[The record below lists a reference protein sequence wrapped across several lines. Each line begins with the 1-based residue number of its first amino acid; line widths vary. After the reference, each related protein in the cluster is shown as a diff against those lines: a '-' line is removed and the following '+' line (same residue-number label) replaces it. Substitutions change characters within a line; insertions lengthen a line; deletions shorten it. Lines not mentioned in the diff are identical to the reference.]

1 MKTLDAIYKEYQ
13 RERTREV
20 EELLVAR
27 IEKLAGI
34 IMHQFRVYKSDPYFE
49 EYMQSAYLLFFEL
62 LASFDPEKGKLEG
75 YFVVSWKFSLIT
87 LIKKRMMKRKEH
99 RRLLSEDLLDESTP
113 YNTTLVSNLVDKLW
127 DVADNSERIVLG
139 YLLVGENNPERIG
152 ELEDTPA
159 IDVEYVIESLRVKA
173 EDTIFEGGEHIL

>member
-27 IEKLAGI
+27 VERLAGI

-49 EYMQSAYLLFFEL
+49 EYLQSAYLLFFEL

-75 YFVVSWKFSLIT
+75 YFVVSWKFT
-87 LIKKRMMKRKEH
+87 LIKIIRERIMKRREH

-113 YNTTLVSNLVDKLW
+113 YNVTLVSNLVDELW
-127 DVADNSERIVLG
+127 KTLNNSERIVLG
-139 YLLVGENNPERIG
+139 YMLVGERDPETIA
-152 ELEDTPA
+152 EWENTEDTQVS
-159 IDVEYVIESLRVKA
+159 DVMESLRKKA
-173 EDTIFEGGEHIL
+173 EELFFEGGDRIL